1 MSGLQNGRDPSR
13 GDFDWRR
20 FAIELRRHNAK
31 DARGFRDKADE
42 IGVTVTDLSRAMS
55 GQVVSAGRVIALCDW
70 MQADIRQFYIAPEK
84 AEESECFSV
93 RNVKHEVRA

>member
-20 FAIELRRHNAK
+20 FAVELRRHNAK
-31 DARGFRDKADE
+31 DARGLRAKADE

-70 MQADIRQFYIAPEK
+70 MSADFRDFYLPPEK
-84 AEESECFSV
+84 PDYSECFSMS
-93 RNVKHEVRA
+93 NVKHEVRA

>member
-1 MSGLQNGRDPSR
+1 VSGLQNGRDPSR

-42 IGVTVTDLSRAMS
+42 IGVTISDLSRAMG

-70 MQADIRQFYIAPEK
+70 MGADVREFYIPPESPK
-84 AEESECFSV
+84 KSACFNG

>member
-1 MSGLQNGRDPSR
+1 MTGLQNGRDPSR

-20 FAIELRRHNAK
+20 FAIALRNHNAR
-31 DARGFRDKADE
+31 DGRGLRAKADE

-70 MQADIRQFYIAPEK
+70 MGSDIRAFYIAPEK
-84 AEESECFSV
+84 PEISGCFSA